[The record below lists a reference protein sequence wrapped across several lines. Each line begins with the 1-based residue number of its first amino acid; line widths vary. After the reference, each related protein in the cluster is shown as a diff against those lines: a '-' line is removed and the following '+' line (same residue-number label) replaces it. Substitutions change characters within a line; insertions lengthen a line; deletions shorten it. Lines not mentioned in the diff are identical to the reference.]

1 MGPPGRQQV
10 PNPTLLRKR
19 NVVTPYLSRK
29 GKRAAR
35 QADRGSGLGCRKKR
49 MPPRNE
55 ADTGFNVTRHESEP
69 TSDGSFTAREQAESS
84 RKGRGQSEAT
94 AQPDAGALPAW
105 REDWNAIDWRK
116 IYPKVRRLQVRIAE
130 AVREQRWGKVSF
142 LQRTLVRSLPARLW
156 AVRKVVSNQG
166 KRTPG
171 VDKVIWRT
179 PRQKMQAS
187 RSLRR
192 RGYQPLPLRRIYIPK
207 RNGKRR
213 PLGIPTMKD
222 RAMQALYLLA
232 LNPVAETQADP
243 NSYRFRPRR
252 SIADALGQCF
262 IALAKEDSPQW
273 ILEGDIESCFD
284 RISHPWLLENV
295 RMDGETLRKWLKA
308 GYMEGTILYPTEEG
322 TPQGGI
328 ISPVLANLA
337 LDGLET
343 VALGADSR
351 HGSLRPRINVV
362 RYADDFIITGR
373 SKEQLEKKV
382 QPAVEAF
389 LGERGLRLSREKTK
403 ITHIEEGFDFLGA
416 SVRKYGRKLL
426 ITPSRRNIH
435 ELLSEARDLIRT
447 RKAAT
452 ALDLIRQLNSK
463 LRGWAN
469 SQSHLVASR
478 AFRHVDR
485 CIFKALWQWAKRR
498 HPTKRSGWVRRR
510 YFRTGPSQEWIF
522 SAPSRNR
529 AGVWGHL
536 DLFRASSVPIR
547 RHVKVRAEATEFD
560 PAYEGY
566 FRDRWV
572 RRQQRRRQR
581 RAKARELAAM
591 ERVNPDNLTAGSRNR
606 PNERLEP
613 YAGKLARTVL
623 RGAGGS

>member
-1 MGPPGRQQV
+1 
-10 PNPTLLRKR
+10 
-19 NVVTPYLSRK
+19 VVTPYLSRK

-35 QADRGSGLGCRKKR
+35 RADGGAGLGCRKKR
-49 MPPRNE
+49 MPSCNE

-69 TSDGSFTAREQAESS
+69 TSDGSFSAREQAEAS

-94 AQPDAGALPAW
+94 ARPDAGALPTW

-116 IYPKVRRLQVRIAE
+116 IYPRVRRLQVRIAE
-130 AVREQRWGKVSF
+130 AVREKRWGKVAF

-156 AVRKVVSNQG
+156 AVRRVVSNQG
-166 KRTPG
+166 KRTSG
-171 VDKVIWRT
+171 VDKIIWKT

-192 RGYQPLPLRRIYIPK
+192 RTYRPLPLRRIYIPK

-243 NSYRFRPRR
+243 NSYGFRPRR

-284 RISHPWLLENV
+284 RISHRWLLDNV
-295 RMDGETLRKWLKA
+295 RMDGEILRKWLKA
-308 GYMEGTILYPTEEG
+308 GYMEETILYPTEEG

-343 VALGADSR
+343 VALQADSR
-351 HGSLRPRINVV
+351 RQGNLRPRINVV

-373 SKEQLEKKV
+373 SREQLEEKV
-382 QPAVEAF
+382 LPAVEAF
-389 LGERGLRLSREKTK
+389 LGERGLRLSKEKTK
-403 ITHIEEGFDFLGA
+403 TTQIEEGFDFLGA
-416 SVRKYGRKLL
+416 SVRKYERKLL
-426 ITPSRRNIH
+426 IKPSRRNIH
-435 ELLSEARDLIRT
+435 DLLSEARDLVRT
-447 RKAAT
+447 QKAAT

-485 CIFKALWQWAKRR
+485 CIFKTLWQWAKRR

-529 AGVWGHL
+529 KGTWGYL

-591 ERVNPDNLTAGSRNR
+591 ERTNPDNPTAGSRNR
-606 PNERLEP
+606 PTERLEP

>member
-1 MGPPGRQQV
+1 M
-10 PNPTLLRKR
+10 
-19 NVVTPYLSRK
+19 VTPYLSRK

-35 QADRGSGLGCRKKR
+35 RADGGAGLGCRKKR
-49 MPPRNE
+49 TPSCNE

-69 TSDGSFTAREQAESS
+69 TSDGSFSAREQAEAS
-84 RKGRGQSEAT
+84 RKGREQSEAT
-94 AQPDAGALPAW
+94 ARPDAGALPTW

-130 AVREQRWGKVSF
+130 AVREKRWGKVAF

-156 AVRKVVSNQG
+156 AVRRVVSNQG

-171 VDKVIWRT
+171 VDKIIWTT

-192 RGYQPLPLRRIYIPK
+192 REYRPLPLRRIYIPK

-243 NSYRFRPRR
+243 NSYGFRPRR

-262 IALAKEDSPQW
+262 IDLAKEDSPQW

-284 RISHPWLLENV
+284 RISHRWLLDNV
-295 RMDGETLRKWLKA
+295 PMDGEILRKWLKA
-308 GYMEGTILYPTEEG
+308 GYMEDTILYPTEEG

-343 VALGADSR
+343 VALQADSR
-351 HGSLRPRINVV
+351 RQGNLRPRINVV

-373 SKEQLEKKV
+373 SREQLEVKV
-382 QPAVEAF
+382 LPAVEAF
-389 LGERGLRLSREKTK
+389 LGERGLRLSKEKTK
-403 ITHIEEGFDFLGA
+403 TTHIEEGFDFLGA
-416 SVRKYGRKLL
+416 SVRKYRRKLL
-426 ITPSRRNIH
+426 IKPSRRNVL
-435 ELLSEARDLIRT
+435 ELLSELQGLIRIQ
-447 RKAAT
+447 KAAT

-469 SQSHLVASR
+469 SQCHLVASR
-478 AFRHVDR
+478 TFAYVDKS
-485 CIFKALWQWAKRR
+485 IFKTLWRWAKRR
-498 HPTKRSGWVRRR
+498 HPHKGKGWVRQR
-510 YFRTGPSQEWIF
+510 YFRTGSTQEGIF

-529 AGVWGHL
+529 DGTWGYL

-581 RAKARELAAM
+581 RAKARKLAAM
-591 ERVNPDNLTAGSRNR
+591 ERNHPDNPTAGSRNR
-606 PNERLEP
+606 PTERLEP

>member
-1 MGPPGRQQV
+1 
-10 PNPTLLRKR
+10 
-19 NVVTPYLSRK
+19 
-29 GKRAAR
+29 
-35 QADRGSGLGCRKKR
+35 
-49 MPPRNE
+49 
-55 ADTGFNVTRHESEP
+55 
-69 TSDGSFTAREQAESS
+69 
-84 RKGRGQSEAT
+84 
-94 AQPDAGALPAW
+94 
-105 REDWNAIDWRK
+105 
-116 IYPKVRRLQVRIAE
+116 VRIAE
-130 AVREQRWGKVSF
+130 AVREERWGKVAF

-156 AVRKVVSNQG
+156 AVRRVVSNRG

-171 VDKVIWRT
+171 VDKIIWKT
-179 PRQKMQAS
+179 PQQKMQAS
-187 RSLRR
+187 RSLER
-192 RGYQPLPLRRIYIPK
+192 RGYRPLPLRRLYIPK

-243 NSYRFRPRR
+243 NSYGFRPRR

-262 IALAKEDSPQW
+262 IALAKGESPQW

-284 RISHPWLLENV
+284 RISHRWLLDNV
-295 RMDGETLRKWLKA
+295 QMDGEILRKWLKA
-308 GYMEGTILYPTEEG
+308 GYMEDTTLYPTEEG

-343 VALGADSR
+343 VALQADSR
-351 HGSLRPRINVV
+351 RQGNLRPKINVV
-362 RYADDFIITGR
+362 RYADDFVITGR
-373 SKEQLEKKV
+373 SQEQLEKRV
-382 QPAVEAF
+382 LPAIEAF
-389 LGERGLRLSREKTK
+389 LGERGLRLSKEKTK
-403 ITHIEEGFDFLGA
+403 ITHIEAGFEFLGA

-426 ITPSRRNIH
+426 IKPSRRNVL
-435 ELLSEARDLIRT
+435 ELLSEIREVVRT
-447 RKAAT
+447 QRAAT

-485 CIFKALWQWAKRR
+485 CIFKTLWQWAKRR
-498 HPTKRSGWVRRR
+498 HPQKGKGWVRQR
-510 YFRTGPSQEWIF
+510 YFRTGPSQEGIF

-529 AGVWGHL
+529 DGTWGYL

-566 FRDRWV
+566 FRERWL
-572 RRQQRRRQR
+572 RRQQRRRER
-581 RAKARELAAM
+581 RAKARETRGHGTRQPGQPNS
-591 ERVNPDNLTAGSRNR
+591 RVEKSAYRK
-606 PNERLEP
+606 
-613 YAGKLARTVL
+613 A
-623 RGAGGS
+623 